1 MQQRGKVMLNGL
13 VSSTDDSPS
22 PGQSMHGRAM
32 FLAVTHTVD
41 EEIVRLLAGR
51 RGHFLLESGHHGDLW
66 LDLDGVFVRPT
77 RVARFAGELATRLA
91 AHEIEAVCGPLV
103 GGAFLAEMIA
113 SCLDL
118 EFFYSERSARRG
130 GGLYAVDYRLP
141 AALGGVV
148 RGKRVA
154 IVDDVVNAA
163 SATRATFEALR
174 GCGARTVAIGALL
187 TLGSAA
193 PAFADEEG
201 LALERLAALPNTLW
215 EPRGCPLC
223 AAGIPLETPAG

>member
-1 MQQRGKVMLNGL
+1 
-13 VSSTDDSPS
+13 
-22 PGQSMHGRAM
+22 M
-32 FLAVTHTVD
+32 FLPGTHAVD

-77 RVARFAGELATRLA
+77 RVARFATELATRIA
-91 AHEIEAVCGPLV
+91 AHEIQAVCGPLV

-113 SCLDL
+113 SCLDV
-118 EFFYSERSARRG
+118 EFFYTERSVRPGG

-141 AALGGVV
+141 AALRGAV
-148 RGKRVA
+148 RDKPVA

-163 SATRATFEALR
+163 SATQATFEDLR
-174 GCGARTVAIGALL
+174 ACGARTVAIGALL

-193 PAFADEEG
+193 AALADEED
-201 LALERLAALPNTLW
+201 LALERLAALPNTSW
-215 EPRGCPLC
+215 EPPDCPLC
-223 AAGIPLETPAG
+223 AAGMPLETPAG